1 MSIWKLKKKMT
12 LRPNK
17 IGCLR
22 IILRYADFLQPVNIT
37 CTHKEVT
44 SRSKNVVADLGTN
57 DPISHVRSTGTLAR
71 ADSVLHRNNQRTQLP
86 AVSWYVI
93 VQKSQVI
100 LFSSTL
106 Y

>member
-1 MSIWKLKKKMT
+1 MM

-22 IILRYADFLQPVNIT
+22 IILRCADFLQPVNIT
-37 CTHKEVT
+37 GTHKEVT
-44 SRSKNVVADLGTN
+44 SSSKTIVADLGTN
-57 DPISHVRSTGTLAR
+57 DPISHVRSTGPLAR

-86 AVSWYVI
+86 TVSWYVI

-100 LFSSTL
+100 VFSGTL